1 MFIMARRKSGANM
14 HVFKTVLFLGAFDI
28 YHGFWF
34 ERKGSAS
41 YQQASEPERTSLSL
55 NNSSAAE
62 STVSPSSSSSSSG
75 SSSSSFMVEVKHEAS
90 MPTLAT
96 ATAMPKLFSSCQ
108 ESDAYL
114 MYKSGRSLQV
124 IFTAK
129 IRSLFVRDKPSNTT
143 KYKWDS
149 LIIWPLPLW
158 PLQFLFYFF
167 TYQ

>member
-1 MFIMARRKSGANM
+1 M
-14 HVFKTVLFLGAFDI
+14 HVFIQFFSGSIRNLPTGFDLKEKGARATNRPQD
-28 YHGFWF
+28 
-34 ERKGSAS
+34 
-41 YQQASEPERTSLSL
+41 L
-55 NNSSAAE
+55 SSAAE
-62 STVSPSSSSSSSG
+62 STVSPSSSSSG
-75 SSSSSFMVEVKHEAS
+75 SSSSPLMVEVKHEAS

-143 KYKWDS
+143 NYKWDS
-149 LIIWPLPLW
+149 LIILPLLLW
-158 PLQFLFYFF
+158 P
-167 TYQ
+167 